1 MADKRDEQFQISN
14 PETQYDIPSEGVPE
28 YYIDSMHFQTQ
39 LYTSIL
45 LLGEMQT
52 SPEQKPILKLKVK
65 VSPQMLKAMA
75 LLLSKQ
81 VREYEDQIGSIAL
94 PKSLLHGWGLEEE
107 L

>member
-1 MADKRDEQFQISN
+1 MAERREGTSIDS
-14 PETQYDIPSEGVPE
+14 PESQYEVIGTVPE

-39 LYTSIL
+39 LYTSIIF
-45 LLGEMQT
+45 LGESPT
-52 SPEQKPILKLKVK
+52 SSNKKPLLKLKIK

-81 VREYEDQIGSIAL
+81 LREYESSVGPVSI
-94 PKSLLHGWGLEEE
+94 PKGILHEWGLEDE